1 MRKVRF
7 APGPRS
13 HLPLGAFIVSTITVV
28 HLVLVLL
35 GADGQTNTQVREFPN
50 VNECKQAE
58 GAAHDAAK
66 IAGNITDV
74 GTICVKSEF
83 DAGIKPRA

>member
-1 MRKVRF
+1 MN
-7 APGPRS
+7 S
-13 HLPLGAFIVSTITVV
+13 ITVV

-50 VNECKQAE
+50 VNACKQAE
-58 GAAHDAAK
+58 TAAHEAAK

-74 GTICVKSEF
+74 GTICVMSEF
-83 DAGIKPRA
+83 DGAIKPRV

>member
-1 MRKVRF
+1 MN
-7 APGPRS
+7 
-13 HLPLGAFIVSTITVV
+13 TITVV

-35 GADGQTNTQVREFPN
+35 GADGQTNTQVREFPS

-58 GAAHDAAK
+58 TAAHDAAR

-83 DAGIKPRA
+83 DAAVKPRV

>member
-1 MRKVRF
+1 VN
-7 APGPRS
+7 S
-13 HLPLGAFIVSTITVV
+13 ITVV

-50 VNECKQAE
+50 VTECKVAE
-58 GAAHDAAK
+58 TAAHDAAK
-66 IAGNITDV
+66 LAGNITDV

-83 DAGIKPRA
+83 DSAIKPRA

>member
-1 MRKVRF
+1 MSVN
-7 APGPRS
+7 S
-13 HLPLGAFIVSTITVV
+13 ITVV

-35 GADGQTNTQVREFPN
+35 GSDGQTNTQIREFPN
-50 VNECKQAE
+50 VNACKLAE
-58 GAAHDAAK
+58 TAAHDAAK

-83 DAGIKPRA
+83 DSTIKPRV